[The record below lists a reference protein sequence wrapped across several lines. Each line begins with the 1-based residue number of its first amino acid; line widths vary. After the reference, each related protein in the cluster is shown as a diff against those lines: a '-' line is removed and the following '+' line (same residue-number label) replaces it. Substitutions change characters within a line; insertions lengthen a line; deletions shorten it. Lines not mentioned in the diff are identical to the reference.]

1 MALTTATLLAL
12 SSSVIGGGI
21 NLIQAEEAREFKEK
35 SDKAA
40 KRLLSNARTKVQKD
54 YYEGLKIPME
64 AYEQAELATL
74 QQQQQNIQA
83 LQQADSRTL
92 ASGVGRAGMLANQQT
107 EQIRAMKAKEMF
119 DLEKMKAENKDDMN
133 QQLIQ
138 MDVAAAQDKAAR
150 AAQAD
155 ERIGMLQAGAA
166 NAIVGGITSAASAQA
181 LNPLSDADKALAK
194 TFSDNEQLFID
205 QNISRSDFMMNP
217 KGYKIE
223 NGVLKVLNSNV
234 VNNVKTIEDLNKD
247 LLYKEDDSKNIFDFQ
262 RQESDDRMALNSVA
276 PSVNYGFS
284 FQDRLDSF
292 ENNNALS

>member
-1 MALTTATLLAL
+1 MALTTATILAL
-12 SSSVIGGGI
+12 SSTVIGGGI
-21 NLIQAEEAREFKEK
+21 NLIQAQEARQFQEK

-40 KRLLSNARTKVQKD
+40 KRLLNDAKTKVQKD

-92 ASGVGRAGMLANQQT
+92 ASGIGRVGMLANQQT
-107 EQIRAMKAKEMF
+107 EQIRAAKAKEMF

-155 ERIGMLQAGAA
+155 ETVGMLQAGAA
-166 NAIVGGITSAASAQA
+166 NAVIGGITAAADAQA
-181 LNPLSDADKALAK
+181 LNPLSKADKALAK
-194 TFSDNEQLFID
+194 TFKDNEQLFID
-205 QNISRSDFMMNP
+205 QNISRSDFMTNP
-217 KGYKIE
+217 NAYKIKD
-223 NGVLKVLNSNV
+223 GVLEI
-234 VNNVKTIEDLNKD
+234 VKT
-247 LLYKEDDSKNIFDFQ
+247 DSKVAPEKLINPIPKSENIFDFG
-262 RQESDDRMALNSVA
+262 EDDSENFMALNSFS

-284 FQDRLDSF
+284 MQDRLNS
-292 ENNNALS
+292 LS